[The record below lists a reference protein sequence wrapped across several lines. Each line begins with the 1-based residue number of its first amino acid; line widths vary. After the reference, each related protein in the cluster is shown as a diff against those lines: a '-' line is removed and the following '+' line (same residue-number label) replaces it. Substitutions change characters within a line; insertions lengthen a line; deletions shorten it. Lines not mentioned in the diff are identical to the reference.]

1 MQTPFLI
8 GSTIYL
14 RPLDLADVPLLLTWM
29 NDPEVTRQLRAYRP
43 MMRLAE
49 EEFLR
54 KLSTSE
60 RDIALGIMVREPE
73 QFIGVTGLH
82 RLDVRN
88 HHAEFGI
95 TVGEKSAWSKG
106 YGTEA
111 TRLMVQYAFDRL
123 NLNRVWLHVYEFNE
137 RAIRVYQK
145 VGFRP
150 EGRLRQDTYRDGRY
164 WDTLVMGVLRD
175 EWRASDPF
183 TSPAVAPTAGAS

>member
-1 MQTPFLI
+1 LI

-14 RPLDLADVPLLLTWM
+14 RPLDLADVPLLLAWM

-43 MMRLAE
+43 IMRLAE

-60 RDIALGIMVREPE
+60 SDIALGIMVREPE

-88 HHAEFGI
+88 RHAEFGI
-95 TVGEKSAWSKG
+95 TIGDKSAWGKG
-106 YGTEA
+106 FGTEA
-111 TRLMVQYAFDRL
+111 TSLMVQYAFDRL
-123 NLNRVWLHVYEFNE
+123 NLNRVSLNVYEFNE

-145 VGFRP
+145 IGFRA

-175 EWRASDPF
+175 EWRASDPV
-183 TSPAVAPTAGAS
+183 TSPAAVPRAGAL